1 MKILSNNL
9 ILLAMILVA
18 LAGCNKDKSYLS
30 SLEAEK
36 DIDRDRNLLVA
47 MQRTAKSYDNRNV
60 IAQKTADK
68 ESVEP
73 ISFRELLEYLP
84 QSPRGWTAA
93 KPKGETN
100 SLGDYSISQIEQ
112 TYTNGDKQVTISIFD
127 WAFNS
132 ALYVPFLLTTEFSR
146 ESTAGYNKGIKIGD
160 IPGRE
165 EYSYINKQ
173 GSLNLLVDSRFLIRI
188 DGRNIED
195 DELRQWWQLIDRQSL
210 RKIAET

>member
-1 MKILSNNL
+1 MKILSNKL

-30 SLEAEK
+30 SLEVEE
-36 DIDRDRNLLVA
+36 DILRRKLLVA
-47 MQRTAKSYDNRNV
+47 MRRIAKSYDSQNV
-60 IAQKTADK
+60 IAQTTDK

-112 TYTNGDKQVTISIFD
+112 TYTNGNKQVTISIFD

-165 EYSYINKQ
+165 EYSYISKQ
-173 GSLNLLVDSRFLIRI
+173 GSLNLLVNNRFLIRI

>member
-47 MQRTAKSYDNRNV
+47 MQRTAKSYDNQNV
-60 IAQKTADK
+60 IAQKTADE

-73 ISFRELLEYLP
+73 VSFRELLEYLP
-84 QSPRGWTAA
+84 PSPHGWTAA

-160 IPGRE
+160 IPRRE
-165 EYSYINKQ
+165 EYSYISKQ
-173 GSLNLLVDSRFLIRI
+173 GSLNLLVNSRFLVRI